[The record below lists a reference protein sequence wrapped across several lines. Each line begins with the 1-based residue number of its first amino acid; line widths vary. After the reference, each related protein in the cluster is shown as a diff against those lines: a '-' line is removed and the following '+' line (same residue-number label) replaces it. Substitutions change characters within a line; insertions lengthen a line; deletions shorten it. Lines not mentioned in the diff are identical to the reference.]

1 MSTPY
6 RIPLRIAAV
15 AATASLIALSWAP
28 GASAADGDVEV
39 SNTETVKV
47 YTDASGNVTSKRIY
61 EQLAFT
67 GTGTVD
73 VSNPIETDGLRNLDG
88 FGGFDVE
95 DGEQQVTVEVDGDER
110 MRSVSNFEG
119 DLPLE
124 VRVTYTLDGEV
135 VDPSDVVGATGQL
148 EVLYTVRNITAT
160 PQEVTFDDGRGGTVT
175 KTVDVPIPIVGSV
188 TTTLPSSFT
197 EVSSKQANMAG
208 DGKGGTKLS
217 FTLTLFPPIGSD
229 TAEFGYSARIGD
241 GVVPRTE
248 ITALPVNPL
257 GVPTFANAADSYQNG
272 ADTGLRLAD
281 GAATIDEN
289 LLKLRDGAGDL
300 LAGLIKLRD
309 GSNELYLGLA
319 GTAVPGARKLADG
332 MGQLDDG
339 VGQLDD
345 GAGQLDAGMTRLAD
359 GSQQLADGAGKA
371 ADGSGQLEDGAGRL
385 SDGLGELG
393 SGAMQLDAGAG
404 QIAQGQKDL
413 RDGLLLLESGV
424 KALPESVAAE
434 LQKNESYLA
443 LLAGMQKVVDGIGEP
458 TDVTNPATGQ
468 PATLFGGLNAIA
480 GGLGQASAGIPES
493 KAGLQCA
500 SAILADVTGGANAP
514 DACFAGAPFN
524 GVRPPLADVPVVP
537 ANPMDPASITFA
549 VLKSLSTKLGASVGN
564 LDTLSAGLAQMS
576 GAITTIKGKL
586 VNPTA
591 NPICSVGAATADPS
605 DDCGMKQAV
614 AFFRA
619 SIPILVDGITRSI
632 QEKLLAG
639 ISVPATGCDPD
650 AMTLLCGA
658 NALVDGTK
666 QLKKGTAKLAA
677 GSEELGAGGEL
688 IYEKLGELTAGLMQL
703 DDGAG
708 QLADGAGEAKSGT
721 SQLAAGTAKLKDGS
735 GQLADGSD
743 QLADGLGDA
752 ADGSRQITDGLSQ
765 AADGA
770 PKLVDGAQRLS
781 DEGTSKL
788 VEAGE
793 DTAQSYGEMVAT
805 IEAGAERADESK
817 MAYGAP
823 EGAQALMAY
832 SYAIEGEDGE
842 GGRNVARGLAGLALL
857 GVGAGAFAFR
867 RGMA

>member
-1 MSTPY
+1 VSTPY
-6 RIPLRIAAV
+6 KLPLRIAAV
-15 AATASLIALSWAP
+15 VATASVVALSWAP

-39 SNTETVKV
+39 SNTETVQV
-47 YTDASGNVTSKRIY
+47 YTDASGNVKTKRVY

-73 VSNPIETDGLRNLDG
+73 VSNPIETDGLRNLDS
-88 FGGFDVE
+88 FGGVE
-95 DGEQQVTVEVDGDER
+95 VEGDEQIVSMEVDGEER
-110 MRSVSNFEG
+110 LRSVSNFEG

-124 VRVTYTLDGEV
+124 VQVTYLLDGEQI
-135 VDPSDVVGATGQL
+135 DPSDVVGESGTL

-175 KTVDVPIPIVGSV
+175 KTVDVPLPIVGSV
-188 TTTLPSSFT
+188 TTTLPSTFT
-197 EVSSKQANMAG
+197 EVASKQANMAG

-217 FTLTLFPPIGSD
+217 FTLTLFPPIGTD
-229 TAEFGYSARIGD
+229 TAEFGYSARIVD
-241 GVVPRTE
+241 GVVPRTD

-257 GVPTFANAADSYQNG
+257 GVPTFANAADSYQGG
-272 ADTGLRLAD
+272 ADTGIQLAD

-339 VGQLDD
+339 VGQLD
-345 GAGQLDAGMTRLAD
+345 AGLTRLAD

-385 SDGLGELG
+385 SAGLGELDG
-393 SGAMQLDAGAG
+393 GVMQLDAGAG
-404 QIAQGQKDL
+404 QLAQGQKDL
-413 RDGLLLLESGV
+413 RDGLVLLESGV

-458 TDVTNPATGQ
+458 SDVTNPATGQ

-480 GGLGQASAGIPES
+480 GGLGQASAGIPAS
-493 KAGLQCA
+493 KQKLQCA
-500 SAILADVTGGANAP
+500 AAILTDLTGGAA
-514 DACFAGAPFN
+514 A
-524 GVRPPLADVPVVP
+524 PLACGIPTSPLPDI
-537 ANPMDPASITFA
+537 ANPVPQVQALQAGVLQSMAGQLSGSIT
-549 VLKSLSTKLGASVGN
+549 SL
-564 LDTLSAGLAQMS
+564 DELSAGLGQMS

-619 SIPILVDGITRSI
+619 SIPILVDGITRSV

-666 QLKKGTAKLAA
+666 QLKQGTAKLAA
-677 GSEELGAGGEL
+677 GSKELGAGGEL
-688 IYEKLGELTAGLMQL
+688 IHEKLGELTAGLMQL

-708 QLADGAGEAKSGT
+708 QLADGAGEAK
-721 SQLAAGTAKLKDGS
+721 AGTTKLKDGS

-752 ADGSRQITDGLSQ
+752 ADGSRQITDGLTQ

-793 DTAQSYGEMVAT
+793 DTAQNYGELYAT
-805 IEAGAERADESK
+805 IVAGAEKADASK

-823 EGAQALMAY
+823 EDAQALMAY
-832 SYAIEGEDGE
+832 SFVIEGENGE
-842 GGRNVARGLAGLALL
+842 DGRNLGRGLAGLALL
-857 GVGAGAFAFR
+857 GAGAGAFAVR
-867 RGMA
+867 RNMA